1 MENEIK
7 KLRKQVIATQTICIL
22 MLVVLLGMMIGIL
35 HFVKLF
41 NDYKKD
47 IDRTCDLVRELQK
60 ADIPQLAEDM
70 HTTSEAINSVDW
82 ADLSERLNEMDL
94 QGIKETI
101 DSLDLEQIN
110 ETLGQLD
117 LEDIAQT
124 LNELDVEK
132 INQTMDDIQTALEK
146 LDKFGF
152 F

>member
-7 KLRKQVIATQTICIL
+7 KLRKQVMATQTICIL

-70 HTTSEAINSVDW
+70 HNTSEAINAVDW
-82 ADLSERLNEMDL
+82 EDLSARLNEMDL

-110 ETLGQLD
+110 NTLGQLD
-117 LEDIAQT
+117 LEELTQT
-124 LNELDVEK
+124 LNELDIEK
-132 INQTMDDIQTALEK
+132 INETMDQIQAALDK

>member
-22 MLVVLLGMMIGIL
+22 MLVVLLGMMVGIL
-35 HFVKLF
+35 QIVRVFGE
-41 NDYKKD
+41 YKSD
-47 IDRTCDLVRELQK
+47 LDRAADLVRELKK
-60 ADIPQLAEDM
+60 ADIPQLAEDI
-70 HTTSEAINSVDW
+70 HTTSEAINAVDW
-82 ADLSERLNEMDL
+82 DDLSERLNEMDL

-101 DSLDLEQIN
+101 DSLDLDQIN

-117 LEDIAQT
+117 LETITET
-124 LNELDVEK
+124 LDELDVDK
-132 INQTMDDIQTALEK
+132 INQTMDDIQAALDK

>member
-7 KLRKQVIATQTICIL
+7 KLRKSLMATQTICIL

-35 HFVKLF
+35 QMVRVFGE
-41 NDYKKD
+41 YKAD
-47 IDRTCDLVRELQK
+47 IDKACELVRELKK

-70 HTTSEAINSVDW
+70 HTTAEAINSVDW

-101 DSLDLEQIN
+101 ESLDLEQIN
-110 ETLGQLD
+110 ATLGQLD
-117 LEDIAQT
+117 LEEITQT

-132 INQTMDDIQTALEK
+132 INQTMDDVQAALDK

>member
-7 KLRKQVIATQTICIL
+7 KLRKSLMATQTICIL
-22 MLVVLLGMMIGIL
+22 MLVVLLGMMVGIL
-35 HFVKLF
+35 QIVRVFGE
-41 NDYKKD
+41 YKSD
-47 IDRTCDLVRELQK
+47 IDKACELVRELKK
-60 ADIPQLAEDM
+60 ADIPQLAEDI
-70 HTTSEAINSVDW
+70 HTTSEAINAVDW

-101 DSLDLEQIN
+101 DSLDLEEI
-110 ETLGQLD
+110 T
-117 LEDIAQT
+117 QT

-132 INQTMDDIQTALEK
+132 INETMDDIQAALEK